1 MFKMRDRGWIAVD
14 IQEEGIRAGYL
25 RFITALSSCLGGFH
39 GDETRDDGRP
49 FRIHPIKVDQIL
61 WFYGIRDENS
71 LIAGL
76 FHDSPEAIGL
86 KLLEDIGSYGSEVVE
101 IVRILTRT
109 KGQDFGD
116 YCRGIL
122 LNVKAV
128 QIKLADRIHNLR
140 NMTKRIGTGKKFTMK
155 RLRDQVEETEKYI
168 IPMAK
173 DAILFYP
180 ANAKIIGRML
190 AEIIKDVQMA
200 KLIIE

>member
-1 MFKMRDRGWIAVD
+1 MFKMRDRGWIRIN

-25 RFITALSSCLGGFH
+25 RFITAMSVCIKGFH
-39 GDETRDDGRP
+39 GDEIRDDGRP
-49 FRIHPIKVDQIL
+49 FEVHPIKVSQIL
-61 WFYGIRDENS
+61 WFFGIKDENS
-71 LIAGL
+71 LIAAL
-76 FHDSPEAIGL
+76 FHDSPENIGK
-86 KLLEDIGSYGSEVVE
+86 KLLEDISSYGSEVVE

-109 KGQDFGD
+109 DGQDFGE

-180 ANAKIIGRML
+180 ANAEIIGHML
-190 AEIIKDVQMA
+190 EEIIKDVQMA
-200 KLIIE
+200 KMILE